1 MTSLSLQEVAEE
13 QKRDKA
19 SREEEKLEL
28 ERLRAQT
35 EQEKEER
42 DRLLAQAEEE
52 KKEKDRFMA
61 QAEDEKKEKE
71 RLMAQAEDEKKEKE
85 RFRAQ
90 AEDEKKEKER
100 FMAQAE
106 EQKKEKERLR
116 TESAATK
123 EEQAKVINKA
133 EAERLRLEEE
143 NLKLKQEKEAL
154 EKDKADAEKAYKE
167 KEELL
172 EKVLDQIKGKEAE
185 IAQKEDELMSV
196 QGTSGEQEEGEIEV
210 QVKIEVDDETI
221 DLGEDKTIELSD
233 DDAQHDATVV
243 IPSDVSC
250 DEDEP
255 LDEDAIAALDAAL
268 FGPGQ
273 MERDTMA
280 DNNYWFTRP
289 ATFSEARRNQPSEQ
303 EFNKILPTVPA
314 FVGNMILQAMP
325 EPVITGQPQLVLWYN
340 IRGILPNWIVIWF
353 MRALRKINSRCSDEA
368 LFYKA
373 LTLIDAWREREF
385 YGGNVEDVSP

>member
-1 MTSLSLQEVAEE
+1 MAEE

-19 SREEEKLEL
+19 SREEEKKEL

-42 DRLLAQAEEE
+42 DRL
-52 KKEKDRFMA
+52 MA

-71 RLMAQAEDEKKEKE
+71 RIMAQAEDEKKEKE
-85 RFRAQ
+85 RVMAQ
-90 AEDEKKEKER
+90 AEEEKKEKER
-100 FMAQAE
+100 VMAQAE
-106 EQKKEKERLR
+106 EEKQEMERLR
-116 TESAATK
+116 TESVATK
-123 EEQAKVINKA
+123 EEQAKAINKA

-154 EKDKADAEKAYKE
+154 EKAKANAEKAFQE
-167 KEELL
+167 KDEFL
-172 EKVLDQIKGKEAE
+172 KSVLDQIKAKEAE
-185 IAQKEDELMSV
+185 IARKEVELMSV
-196 QGTSGEQEEGEIEV
+196 QGTSGEQEEAEEEPGIEPEV
-210 QVKIEVDDETI
+210 EVKLEVDDDTI
-221 DLGEDKTIELSD
+221 DLSDETVVLSD
-233 DDAQHDATVV
+233 DDAQPPVV
-243 IPSDVSC
+243 DIPSDVSR
-250 DEDEP
+250 DEDEEF
-255 LDEDAIAALDAAL
+255 DADAIAALDAAL

-273 MERDTMA
+273 MEREAMA

-385 YGGNVEDVSP
+385 YGGNVADVSP